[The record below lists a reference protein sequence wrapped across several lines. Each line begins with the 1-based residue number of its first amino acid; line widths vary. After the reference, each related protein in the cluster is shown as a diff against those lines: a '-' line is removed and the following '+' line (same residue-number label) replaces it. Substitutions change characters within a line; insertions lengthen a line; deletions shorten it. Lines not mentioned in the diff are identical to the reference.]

1 MVVNLDH
8 LPVLDDDF
16 PVDRID
22 SVPVRE
28 ISYVYY
34 KYKYPSDREVRYPR
48 DREVR
53 RRKVLMVF
61 GTNSSKDVLYGCH
74 TLEEEGGYLK
84 FNFIGG
90 DQNSLL
96 QIPVDMILN
105 YSPLK

>member
-8 LPVLDDDF
+8 LPILDDDF

-22 SVPVRE
+22 AVPVRE

-34 KYKYPSDREVRYPR
+34 KHKYPR